1 MNRFFGKGF
10 LGLVSSGFFFAL
22 VLPASAI
29 DLNLGVANA
38 SVSTDN
44 GVNVDAGA
52 NLGGVTAST
61 SNSVGGSGG
70 LVDSNTSANVGSL
83 SANSRTT
90 VGGSGNLVD
99 SNTTASLGTTSA
111 NVGASVG
118 TGGANA
124 NLAIGT
130 TGGEDG
136 GSGNGNGGFF
146 SRMFGGDRD
155 DAARRAVDGLTDKQ
169 IARYKVMCADILSN
183 ANSWDRDLVQ
193 MCQAMQ

>member
-1 MNRFFGKGF
+1 MNRLLGKCF
-10 LGLVSSGFFFAL
+10 VGLFSSGFFFAL
-22 VLPASAI
+22 ILPAAAI

-38 SVSTDN
+38 SVSTAN

-52 NLGGVTAST
+52 NLGGASART
-61 SNSVGGSGG
+61 SNSIGGSGS
-70 LVDSNTSANVGSL
+70 LVDSNTNANVGSL

-90 VGGSGNLVD
+90 VGGSENLAS
-99 SNTTASLGTTSA
+99 SNTTASVGITSA

-118 TGGANA
+118 TGSANA
-124 NLAIGT
+124 NLTIGT
-130 TGGEDG
+130 TGGEEG
-136 GSGNGNGGFF
+136 ESGSGNSGFF
-146 SRMFGGDRD
+146 SRMFAGDRD